1 MTERVIVAEGLLK
14 RYGNVTALRDASF
27 AVTRGTITGF
37 VGRNGA
43 GKTTTLKIV
52 STLLRADDGRC
63 EVLGHDVRKEPY
75 AIRHRIGFLPDIFEL
90 PATLTLREY
99 LDVFTELYGIARGDR
114 PRRVDAALQLTRTE
128 ELADRRLKALSRGE
142 VQRVGLARAL
152 IHNPDILI
160 LDEPAAGLDPH
171 ARVELKELLRLLR
184 ERGKTV
190 FLSSHVLADL
200 EEICDELVVIRNGTV
215 IFSGDIAG
223 FRRQMRSTTRWRL
236 AAVSRP
242 IAILSGVRGEIIESG
257 PTSVDFEGELTAG
270 ERARWIA
277 ELVAKGVDVCEVSP
291 IRSTLEQEF
300 AKTIEEE
307 DEEAAS

>member
-1 MTERVIVAEGLLK
+1 MTERAIIADGLLK
-14 RYGNVTALRDASF
+14 RYGSVTALRDASF
-27 AVTRGTITGF
+27 AVTKGTITGF
-37 VGRNGA
+37 VGRNGS

-52 STLLRADDGRC
+52 SSLMHADDGTC
-63 EVLGHDVRKEPY
+63 EVLGHSVRKEPY
-75 AIRHRIGFLPDIFEL
+75 AVRRRIGFLPDIFEL
-90 PATLTLREY
+90 PVTLTLREY
-99 LDVFTELYGIARGDR
+99 LGIFTELYDIAHAER
-114 PRRVDAALQLTRTE
+114 PRRIDTALQLTRTE
-128 ELADRRLKALSRGE
+128 DLAERRLQALSRGE

-152 IHNPDILI
+152 IHNPDLLI

-200 EEICDELVVIRNGTV
+200 EEICDELVVIRKGSV

-223 FRRQMRSTTRWRL
+223 FRKQMQSTTRWRL
-236 AAVSRP
+236 SSVSRP
-242 IAILSGVRGEIIESG
+242 IALLSGVHGEIVGSG
-257 PTSVDFEGELTAG
+257 PTSVDFEGELSPN

-277 ELVAKGVDVCEVSP
+277 ELVTKGVDVCEVTQ

-300 AKTIEEE
+300 AKVIEEE
-307 DEEAAS
+307 EEQAAS

>member
-1 MTERVIVAEGLLK
+1 MTESAIVADGLLK
-14 RYGNVTALRDASF
+14 RYGKVTALRDTSF
-27 AVTRGTITGF
+27 SVTKGTITGF
-37 VGRNGA
+37 IGRNGA

-52 STLLRADDGRC
+52 STLMDADDGTCR
-63 EVLGHDVRKEPY
+63 VLGDEVHGKPY
-75 AIRHRIGFLPDIFEL
+75 AIRSRIGFLPDAFEL
-90 PATLTLREY
+90 PAALTLREY
-99 LDVFTELYGIARGDR
+99 LGIFTELYEIPRGDR
-114 PRRVDAALQLTRTE
+114 ARRIDAALQLTRTE
-128 ELADRRLKALSRGE
+128 ELADRRLHALSRGE
-142 VQRVGLARAL
+142 EQRVGLARAL
-152 IHNPDILI
+152 IHNPDLLI

-200 EEICDELVVIRNGTV
+200 EEICDELVVIKKGSV

-223 FRRQMRSTTRWRL
+223 FRKQMRSATRWRL

-242 IAILSGVRGEIIESG
+242 ITLPTGLRGEIVESG
-257 PTSVDFEGELTAG
+257 PTSIDFEGELTPG

-291 IRSTLEQEF
+291 LRSTLEQEF
-300 AKTIEEE
+300 AKAVEEE
-307 DEEAAS
+307 EEETA

>member
-1 MTERVIVAEGLLK
+1 MTERAIVADGLLK
-14 RYGNVTALRDASF
+14 RYGSITALRDTSF
-27 AVTRGTITGF
+27 AVTKGTITGF

-52 STLLRADDGRC
+52 STLMRADDGTC
-63 EVLGHDVRKEPY
+63 QVLGHDVHKEPY
-75 AIRHRIGFLPDIFEL
+75 AIRGRIGFLPDIFDL
-90 PATLTLREY
+90 PANLTLREY
-99 LDVFTELYGIARGDR
+99 LG
-114 PRRVDAALQLTRTE
+114 
-128 ELADRRLKALSRGE
+128 
-142 VQRVGLARAL
+142 RVGLARAL
-152 IHNPDILI
+152 IHNPDLLV

-200 EEICDELVVIRNGTV
+200 EEICDELVVIRKGTV
-215 IFSGDIAG
+215 IFCGDIAG
-223 FRRQMRSTTRWRL
+223 FRREMRSTTRWRL

-242 IAILSGVRGEIIESG
+242 IAIPSGVRGEIVGSG
-257 PTSVDFEGELTAG
+257 PTSVDFEGELSAS

-277 ELVAKGVDVCEVSP
+277 ELVAKGIDVCEVSP

-300 AKTIEEE
+300 AKSIE
-307 DEEAAS
+307 DEEEEEEAS